1 MINILRVNVSLVCC
15 ASHFI
20 DWAFVVGCM
29 LESKLM
35 FVWFALSLTLTYD
48 FYLFQCEPRAGDVA
62 LVLCELGKVLKHC
75 EQRGLCAADLPS
87 KVPFNQ
93 SAPQAKH
100 MQTKPQVLIA
110 ESTATGPVYMAADKF
125 LQQLNIKPSH
135 KDVYSTTEVAQTA
148 LTSGVALPKLVHL
161 SLQYCTD

>member
-1 MINILRVNVSLVCC
+1 
-15 ASHFI
+15 
-20 DWAFVVGCM
+20 
-29 LESKLM
+29 
-35 FVWFALSLTLTYD
+35 LTLIYD
-48 FYLFQCEPRAGDVA
+48 FYLFECEPRAGDVA

-87 KVPFNQ
+87 KVPFNR